1 MKKTILSLNFYI
13 FLALPFVKAGVFDY
27 CISVTPGVNGGTI
40 SISLVNNS
48 GAAINVS
55 GGTVDVTPS
64 NGAVTITGGTTK
76 GFVSAFSIP
85 SGGSA
90 TVINTSYTVPAAT
103 PGTSTFSLSN
113 GSFEEGLLGPVTAFT
128 NAGCSTSNAII
139 LPVTL
144 LNFQAQPQGK
154 TNFISWQTASEKENE
169 GFQIQR
175 SAEGKTFKNIGFVK
189 GQGTT
194 NEKQSYS
201 FVDEGPLSISYYRLL
216 QKDFDGKESYSK
228 VVSVVSDSK
237 THVKIYPNPVADV
250 LNVQIN
256 TEKELNTA
264 LELYDSAGKMVHT
277 ENFNTQKGDNQ
288 MSFSTKQLARGF
300 YTLKIKQGDEVVVEK
315 VMIQ

>member
-1 MKKTILSLNFYI
+1 MKKSILFIFILFTYLTLEAQPTACIRTTVSKVGSNYTFSFTIELTSATLGDGIDAYTI
-13 FLALPFVKAGVFDY
+13 A
-27 CISVTPGVNGGTI
+27 GTI
-40 SISLVNNS
+40 NYTGGSTPFSFSSPVVGSPHSPSIGSTPLITIMGASLANILLSSNEVTTTLSATGISASLCNSSIS
-48 GAAINVS
+48 
-55 GGTVDVTPS
+55 
-64 NGAVTITGGTTK
+64 
-76 GFVSAFSIP
+76 
-85 SGGSA
+85 
-90 TVINTSYTVPAAT
+90 
-103 PGTSTFSLSN
+103 
-113 GSFEEGLLGPVTAFT
+113 
-128 NAGCSTSNAII
+128 

-154 TNFISWQTASEKENE
+154 TNLISWQTASEKDNE

>member
-1 MKKTILSLNFYI
+1 MKNTFLIIFILLLFSKIQAQFSLSCSINITTKTFSF
-13 FLALPFVKAGVFDY
+13 
-27 CISVTPGVNGGTI
+27 SVVNG
-40 SISLVNNS
+40 S
-48 GAAINVS
+48 GAQVKLTALTINATSSSPNLTLSNPYGVAA
-55 GGTVDVTPS
+55 VD
-64 NGAVTITGGTTK
+64 ID
-76 GFVSAFSIP
+76 IP
-85 SGGSA
+85 SGGSKS
-90 TVINTSYTVPAAT
+90 VSS
-103 PGTSTFSLSN
+103 GTYSIVAGNSGTASITLSVTYSEIDGN
-113 GSFEEGLLGPVTAFT
+113 DSPVSSCTMV
-128 NAGCSTSNAII
+128 GIP

-154 TNFISWQTASEKENE
+154 TNLINWQTASEKDNE

-228 VVSVVSDSK
+228 IVSVVSDSK